1 MDRPHTDSAGIA
13 RAGTTPCTGTRQQPL
28 SDAVS
33 AISHSKV
40 SPWLCRC
47 TGYQIA
53 SDSQCGFNLHFFF
66 IEPSLFKRLLPPSPS
81 SHPSPSSL
89 NATRLHSTSPR
100 PLSLVRS
107 LAGSPPI
114 PCSSSNAAPGGNHP
128 PFRRPA
134 LRPLA
139 TTPSVGSFTEKI
151 NPESPPLLHI
161 CPLRL
166 RPFAPSSPRRLLPG
180 CFEPA
185 FRPYINF
192 NNSHQSLCEPC
203 PSRKTARY
211 STVTLIRCKNAPP
224 ARRQSTLGIV
234 GACGALACSPPS
246 SGSANPPSA
255 YPRPG
260 PILPPGL
267 LTSLFGHRHAL
278 AVPYS
283 TSSLSA
289 FSTSA
294 EGKQSRQ
301 TLRCFLLTH
310 GRFCCPHSLT
320 SRLAVLPSGSTI
332 YPTLPL
338 PLHHFPSPSAHFQS
352 CPPHGS
358 AEPRPIAWTHAVQV
372 VVLAYSHPP
381 PLHNAAVRAAAQL
394 APAPTRRLA
403 VPVQI
408 PLPPSAVGPRI
419 R

>member
-234 GACGALACSPPS
+234 GACGALACSLLPLLVPPILHPPTLALAQFSPQACSPPS
-246 SGSANPPSA
+246 LAIATLSPYPTRHLRSLPSPPLRRASRAAKPSA
-255 YPRPG
+255 A
-260 PILPPGL
+260 
-267 LTSLFGHRHAL
+267 S
-278 AVPYS
+278 
-283 TSSLSA
+283 
-289 FSTSA
+289 
-294 EGKQSRQ
+294 
-301 TLRCFLLTH
+301 C
-310 GRFCCPHSLT
+310 SLT
-320 SRLAVLPSGSTI
+320 VV
-332 YPTLPL
+332 
-338 PLHHFPSPSAHFQS
+338 SA
-352 CPPHGS
+352 
-358 AEPRPIAWTHAVQV
+358 ARTA
-372 VVLAYSHPP
+372 
-381 PLHNAAVRAAAQL
+381 
-394 APAPTRRLA
+394 
-403 VPVQI
+403 
-408 PLPPSAVGPRI
+408 
-419 R
+419 